1 MKQQNKGI
9 ESLLNKIKVMRKL
22 NHPKILK
29 LYEIHETANSVYF
42 VVDIVTGEIIIKS
55 ERNTYHQSQCLGFLP
70 AETLQR
76 SSQSLLL
83 ALNHLHQFNIA
94 HRDLKP
100 ENLLLKSD
108 ENNYDNILGDF
119 GIVIL

>member
-1 MKQQNKGI
+1 MKYMKLPI
-9 ESLLNKIKVMRKL
+9 RSILLS
-22 NHPKILK
+22 ILWQER
-29 LYEIHETANSVYF
+29 LLQRVRET
-42 VVDIVTGEIIIKS
+42 
-55 ERNTYHQSQCLGFLP
+55 RFLP